1 MEQDILD
8 KPFLPLDRLRI
19 LKYFSIYSV
28 IITLALVSLY
38 FMDIDLGFLG
48 KNDPKVYPMI
58 LSLHACITIV
68 FLALA
73 FSAGQ
78 AHYDHLLA
86 FFLLDVSL
94 LAALIYSSGS
104 GTNLSFLMIVGIA
117 VGNALLSGQ
126 KGLLIAA
133 WGAIALI
140 FVENRFAVAGIEY
153 NYVNAG
159 TLGVIFFITAFVI
172 QALVKR
178 LHLSVDI
185 NRIQADNLLSMEQL
199 TKLVL
204 KRLETGV
211 LVVNDLNEIVFQNT
225 AAQRLLGF
233 PGPVR
238 VLPDK
243 LQHSLDEYHKFP
255 SYTPA
260 TFKAGPTT
268 AKVQPMFAPLMPG
281 TDRGTVIFIE
291 DTNVVYQQAQRLKQ
305 ASLGKLAAGIV
316 REIKVPMQNIYR
328 IAKEMSNSSIAAG
341 KQEFPPL
348 IKGNS
353 LHIERII
360 NNVQNLSNTKATNYD
375 KQNLGMWVAAVV
387 RKLENTVLKSVKL
400 ELKVS
405 RSTMDCYFDQSQLR
419 QALTNLL
426 ENAAY
431 YSKER
436 SADFAK
442 VTILVGR
449 NKISKQCIIEVQDNG
464 FGVGLDDLDH
474 IFEPFYS
481 SEEDKSGLGLY
492 LAKQFCEMN
501 MARLDYVAAQEG
513 ARFRITFPTSEQ
525 VERQLEKKDEFSLR
539 NRNKAPEAVAVN
551 N

>member
-1 MEQDILD
+1 MEQEILD

-38 FMDIDLGFLG
+38 FMEIDLGFLG
-48 KNDPKVYPMI
+48 QNDPRVYPMI
-58 LSLHACITIV
+58 LSLHASLTIV
-68 FLALA
+68 FLVLA
-73 FSAGQ
+73 FSSGQ

-86 FFLLDVSL
+86 FFLLDITL
-94 LAALIYSSGS
+94 IGALIYSSGS
-104 GTNLSFLMIVGIA
+104 GSSLSYLMIVGVA

-126 KGLLIAA
+126 KGLLISAWAA
-133 WGAIALI
+133 ICLI
-140 FVENRFAVAGIEY
+140 FVENRFAVEGAAF

-159 TLGVIFFITAFVI
+159 VQGIIFFVTAFVI

-185 NRIQADNLLSMEQL
+185 NRQQADSLLSMEQL

-204 KRLETGV
+204 KRLDTGV
-211 LVVNDLNEIVFQNT
+211 LVLDEQENIIFQNV

-243 LQHSLDEYHKFP
+243 LQHSLNEYKKFP
-255 SYTPA
+255 KYKPK

-305 ASLGKLAAGIV
+305 VSLGKLAGSIV
-316 REIKVPMQNIYR
+316 REIKFPMQGIFK
-328 IAKEMSNSSIAAG
+328 IAKTISQQHIDEAYQ
-341 KQEFPPL
+341 QE
-348 IKGNS
+348 IKGHAQ
-353 LHIERII
+353 HIERII
-360 NNVQNLSNTKATNYD
+360 NNVQSLSNTKATD
-375 KQNLGMWVAAVV
+375 FEKQSLGSWAAQTMQS
-387 RKLENTVLKSVKL
+387 LSPSVLNGARI
-400 ELKVS
+400 ELKIS
-405 RSTMDCYFDQSQLR
+405 RTEMPVFMDASQLK
-419 QALTNLL
+419 QAVTNLI

-431 YSKER
+431 YAQQKN
-436 SADFAK
+436 AQFAK
-442 VTILVGR
+442 VTVLVGR
-449 NKISKQCIIEVQDNG
+449 NKISKQGIIEIQDNG
-464 FGVGLDDLDH
+464 FGVALDDLDH

-481 SEEDKSGLGLY
+481 SEDNKSGLGLY

-501 MARLDYVAAQEG
+501 MARLDYVASQEG
-513 ARFRITFPTSEQ
+513 ARFRITFPSVEQ
-525 VERQLEKKDEFSLR
+525 VEKHLEKREAFDLR
-539 NRNKAPEAVAVN
+539 NRQQQAASA
-551 N
+551 

>member
-1 MEQDILD
+1 MDQDLLD

-19 LKYFSIYSV
+19 LKYFSMYSV
-28 IITLALVSLY
+28 VVTVALVSLY
-38 FMDIDLGFLG
+38 FMNIDLGFLG
-48 KNDPKVYPMI
+48 VNDPKIYPMV
-58 LSLHACITIV
+58 LSLHASITIV

-86 FFLLDVSL
+86 FFLLDVTL
-94 LAALIYSSGS
+94 IGALIYSSGTGNS
-104 GTNLSFLMIVGIA
+104 LSYLMIVGVA
-117 VGNALLSGQ
+117 VGNSLLTGQ
-126 KGLLIAA
+126 KGLLISAWAA
-133 WGAIALI
+133 ICLI
-140 FVENRFAVAGIEY
+140 FVENRFAVEGQAY

-159 TLGVIFFITAFVI
+159 TLGFIFFITAFVI

-211 LVVNDLNEIVFQNT
+211 LVVSENEEIVFQNT

-243 LQHSLDEYHKFP
+243 LHQAYLEYKKFP
-255 SYTPA
+255 GYKPS

-268 AKVQPMFAPLMPG
+268 AKVQPMFAELMPG
-281 TDRGTVIFIE
+281 ADRGTVIFIE

-305 ASLGKLAAGIV
+305 VSLGKLAAGIV
-316 REIKVPMQNIYR
+316 REIKEPMQGIYA
-328 IAKEMSNSSIAAG
+328 IAREMSQSSIVGGDAFH
-341 KQEFPPL
+341 QP
-348 IKGNS
+348 IKDQS

-360 NNVQNLSNTKATNYD
+360 NNVQNLSNTKATKFD
-375 KQNLGMWVAAVV
+375 KQNLGMWAAATVK
-387 RKLENTVLKSVKL
+387 KLEHTTLNNVKI

-405 RSTMDCYFDQSQLR
+405 RTPMEAYFDNSQIR
-419 QALTNLL
+419 QALNSIL

-431 YSKER
+431 FSKER
-436 SADFAK
+436 NAEFAR
-442 VTILVGR
+442 VTVLVGR
-449 NKISKQCIIEVQDNG
+449 NKVSKQNIIEIQDNG
-464 FGVGLDDLDH
+464 YGVGLDDLDH

-481 SEEDKSGLGLY
+481 SETSKSGLGLY

-513 ARFRITFPTSEQ
+513 ARFRITFPTTDQ
-525 VERQLEKKDEFSLR
+525 VERQLEKREDYDIRDKKKS
-539 NRNKAPEAVAVN
+539 AMG
-551 N
+551 

>member
-1 MEQDILD
+1 MDQDLLD

-19 LKYFSIYSV
+19 LKYFSMYSV
-28 IITLALVSLY
+28 VITVALVSLY
-38 FMDIDLGFLG
+38 FGDIDLGFLG
-48 KNDPKVYPMI
+48 INDPKVYPMV

-94 LAALIYSSGS
+94 IAALIYSSGTGNS
-104 GTNLSFLMIVGIA
+104 LSYLMIVGVA
-117 VGNALLSGQ
+117 VGNSLLSGQ
-126 KGLLIAA
+126 KGLLISAWAA
-133 WGAIALI
+133 ISLL
-140 FVENRFAVAGIEY
+140 FVENRFAVGGEAY

-159 TLGVIFFITAFVI
+159 TLGFIFFITAFVI

-185 NRIQADNLLSMEQL
+185 NRIQADSLLSMEQL

-211 LVVNDLNEIVFQNT
+211 LVVNEVGEIIFQNT

-243 LQHSLDEYHKFP
+243 LHNAYLEHLKFP
-255 SYTPA
+255 GHKPS

-281 TDRGTVIFIE
+281 TDRGTVVFIE

-305 ASLGKLAAGIV
+305 VSLGKLAAGIV
-316 REIKVPMQNIYR
+316 REIKEPMQGIYA
-328 IAKEMSNSSIAAG
+328 IAREMSQSSVAG
-341 KQEFPPL
+341 GDKFHQP
-348 IKGNS
+348 IKDHS
-353 LHIERII
+353 QHIERII
-360 NNVQNLSNTKATNYD
+360 NNVQNLSNTKATQFD
-375 KQNLGMWVAAVV
+375 KQNLGMWVAATVK
-387 RKLENTVLKSVKL
+387 KLEHTTLNNVKI

-405 RSTMDCYFDQSQLR
+405 RTPMEAYFDNTQIR
-419 QALTNLL
+419 QALNNIL
-426 ENAAY
+426 ENAAFY
-431 YSKER
+431 AKEKN
-436 SADFAK
+436 AEFAR
-442 VTILVGR
+442 VTVLVGR
-449 NKISKQCIIEVQDNG
+449 NKVSKQNIIEIQDNG
-464 FGVGLDDLDH
+464 YGVGLDDLDH

-481 SEEDKSGLGLY
+481 SEGSKSGLGLY

-501 MARLDYVAAQEG
+501 MARLDYVSAQEG
-513 ARFRITFPTSEQ
+513 ARFRITFPTTEQ
-525 VERQLEKKDEFSLR
+525 VERQLEKREDFDIRDKG
-539 NRNKAPEAVAVN
+539 KMAVEA
-551 N
+551 

>member
-1 MEQDILD
+1 MEQDLLD

-19 LKYFSIYSV
+19 LKYFSMYSV
-28 IITLALVSLY
+28 VITVALVSLY

-48 KNDPKVYPMI
+48 INDPKIYPMV
-58 LSLHACITIV
+58 LSLHASITIV

-86 FFLLDVSL
+86 FFLLDVTL
-94 LAALIYSSGS
+94 IGALIYSSGTGNS
-104 GTNLSFLMIVGIA
+104 LSYLMIVGVA
-117 VGNALLSGQ
+117 VGNSLLTGQ
-126 KGLLIAA
+126 KGLLISAWAA
-133 WGAIALI
+133 ICLL
-140 FVENRFAVAGIEY
+140 FVENRFAVEGHAH

-159 TLGVIFFITAFVI
+159 TLGFIFFITAFVI

-178 LHLSVDI
+178 LHISVDI

-211 LVVNDLNEIVFQNT
+211 LVINENEEIVFQNT

-238 VLPDK
+238 VLPGK
-243 LQHSLDEYHKFP
+243 LHQAYLEYKKFP
-255 SYTPA
+255 NYKPD

-268 AKVQPMFAPLMPG
+268 AKVQPMFAELMPG
-281 TDRGTVIFIE
+281 ADRGTVVFIE

-305 ASLGKLAAGIV
+305 VSLGKLAAGIV
-316 REIKVPMQNIYR
+316 REIKEPMQRIYS
-328 IAKEMSNSSIAAG
+328 IAHEMSQASIASG
-341 KQEFPPL
+341 KAFHQP
-348 IKGNS
+348 IKDHS
-353 LHIERII
+353 QHIERII
-360 NNVQNLSNTKATNYD
+360 NNVQNLSNTKATKFD
-375 KQNLGMWVAAVV
+375 KQNLGMWTAATAK
-387 RKLENTVLKSVKL
+387 KLEHTTLKNVKI

-405 RSTMDCYFDQSQLR
+405 RTPMEAYFDSSQIR
-419 QALTNLL
+419 QALSSIL

-431 YSKER
+431 FAKER
-436 SADFAK
+436 NAEFAR

-449 NKISKQCIIEVQDNG
+449 NKVSKQNIIEIQDNG
-464 FGVGLDDLDH
+464 YGVGLDDLDH

-481 SEEDKSGLGLY
+481 SEASKSGLGLY

-501 MARLDYVAAQEG
+501 MARLDYVASQEG
-513 ARFRITFPTSEQ
+513 ARFRITFPSIEQ
-525 VERQLEKKDEFSLR
+525 VEHQLDKRADYDIRDKKKSS
-539 NRNKAPEAVAVN
+539 
-551 N
+551 

>member
-28 IITLALVSLY
+28 VITVALVSLY
-38 FMDIDLGFLG
+38 FMDIDLDFLG
-48 KNDPKVYPMI
+48 VNDPKIYPMI
-58 LSLHACITIV
+58 LSFHACISVV

-86 FFLLDVSL
+86 FFLLDISL
-94 LAALIYSSGS
+94 LAALIFSSGT
-104 GTNLSFLMIVGIA
+104 GTNLSFLMIVGVA

-133 WGAIALI
+133 WGAISLI
-140 FVENRFAVAGIEY
+140 FVENRFAVAGLDY

-159 TLGVIFFITAFVI
+159 TLGVIFFITALVI

-211 LVVNDLNEIVFQNT
+211 LVVNDHNEIIFQNT

-238 VLPDK
+238 ILPDK
-243 LQHSLDEYHKFP
+243 LQHALNEYLKYP
-255 SYTPA
+255 NYTPS

-305 ASLGKLAAGIV
+305 VSLGKLAAGIV
-316 REIKVPMQNIYR
+316 REIKEPMQNIYK
-328 IAKEMSNSSIAAG
+328 IAKDMSQAGIAHG
-341 KQEFPPL
+341 KQEYPPL
-348 IKGNS
+348 IKNNS

-360 NNVQNLSNTKATNYD
+360 NNVQNLSNSKATNFD
-375 KQNLGMWVAAVV
+375 KQNLGMWTASLV
-387 RKLENTVLKSVKL
+387 KNLERTTLKGVKT

-405 RSTMDCYFDQSQLR
+405 RSVLDVYFDQSQLR
-419 QALTNLL
+419 QAITNLL
-426 ENAAY
+426 ENAAH

-436 SADFAK
+436 SADFAR

-449 NKISKQCIIEVQDNG
+449 NKVSKQCIVEIQDNG

-481 SEEDKSGLGLY
+481 SEDNKSGLGLY

-513 ARFRITFPTSEQ
+513 ARFRITFPTAEQ
-525 VERQLEKKDEFSLR
+525 VERQLEKREEFAIR
-539 NRNKAPEAVAVN
+539 DKTKTAQAV
-551 N
+551 